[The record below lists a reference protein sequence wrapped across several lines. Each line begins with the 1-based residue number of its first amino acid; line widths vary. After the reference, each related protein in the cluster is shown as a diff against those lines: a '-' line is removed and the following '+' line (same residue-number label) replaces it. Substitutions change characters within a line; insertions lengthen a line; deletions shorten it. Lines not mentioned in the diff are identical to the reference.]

1 MSGEE
6 HITTAE
12 AAAILGVGSGWV
24 AALCRNGVLNAA
36 GGGKGA
42 PWRIDQSSVH
52 ALAVERSK
60 PVDPMELENVAREI
74 EEDREAQQ
82 LAKERAEESF
92 RDRVISIAK
101 RHGLGVLCVV
111 AGVATTAWAPGNLVG
126 PILITEG
133 IRELIQRLRPS
144 SDSRG
149 SERQIRGK
157 RQSKSR

>member
-6 HITTAE
+6 PITTAK
-12 AAAILGVGSGWV
+12 AASILGVGSGWV
-24 AALCRNGVLNAA
+24 AALCRNGVLKAA

-42 PWRIDQSSVH
+42 WRIDPSSVH
-52 ALAVERSK
+52 NLAIERAK
-60 PVDPMELENVAREI
+60 PVDPMELEDVAREI

-82 LAKERAEESF
+82 LAEDKAEESF

-111 AGVATTAWAPGNLVG
+111 AGVATAALAPGNLFG
-126 PILITEG
+126 PALITAG
-133 IRELIQRLRPS
+133 IRELIEGLRPS
-144 SDSRG
+144 SDSSR

-157 RQSKSR
+157 RQSRSS